1 MIDGKQAKGYLAVI
15 SSPASG
21 FRWAYLYHNSKMDV
35 FIDSQVKFFEMV
47 KGVYEEGVYDNMRN
61 VVSKFIG
68 RNEKEINKE
77 LLKLATYYGF
87 SINVT
92 NCFSGNEK
100 GTVESAVKWIRNKVF
115 AIKYE
120 FNTFEEANSYLQQ
133 ELVKINRNT
142 SISEEM
148 KCLKPYRSMYESAH
162 IESRVVDKYSFI
174 KVDAN
179 FYSVPDYL
187 VEKNVL
193 VKIYPNN
200 IDVYYKQDKVAT
212 HIRDTG
218 KNKTCIDISHYLDTF
233 LKKPGALRNST
244 ALKSVP
250 ELKDIFDKYYKNNP
264 KSFIVKLN
272 ENKHLELKEL
282 IEVLKPDYQRINED
296 NNWVKEETIKQI
308 LEVTK
313 LFTGGNTDE
322 LIH

>member
-1 MIDGKQAKGYLAVI
+1 M
-15 SSPASG
+15 
-21 FRWAYLYHNSKMDV
+21 
-35 FIDSQVKFFEMV
+35 
-47 KGVYEEGVYDNMRN
+47 
-61 VVSKFIG
+61 
-68 RNEKEINKE
+68 
-77 LLKLATYYGF
+77 
-87 SINVT
+87 
-92 NCFSGNEK
+92 
-100 GTVESAVKWIRNKVF
+100 F

-120 FNTFEEANSYLQQ
+120 FNTFEEADAYLQEQ
-133 ELVKINRNT
+133 LVKINSNS

-148 KCLKPYRSMYESAH
+148 KYLKPYKPKYESAH
-162 IESRVVDKYSFI
+162 IESRFVDKYSFI

-200 IDVYYKQDKVAT
+200 IDVYYKQEKVAT

-218 KNKTCIDISHYLDTF
+218 KNKTCIDIKHYLDTF
-233 LKKPGALRNST
+233 LRKPGALRNST

-250 ELKDIFDKYYKNNP
+250 ELKDIFDKYYKDNP
-264 KSFIVKLN
+264 KSFIVKLK
-272 ENKHLELKEL
+272 ENKHLKLNEL

-296 NNWVKEETIKQI
+296 NNWIKEETIKQI

-313 LFTGGNTDE
+313 LFTGGNTDG